1 MLVDKGTID
10 EKQHSRWRFLHRL
23 YRVTSA
29 VGKQLLLV
37 YDEPVIYFR

>member
-10 EKQHSRWRFLHRL
+10 EKHHSRWRFLHRL
-23 YRVTSA
+23 YWVTLA

-37 YDEPVIYFR
+37 YDEPMIYSR